1 VSEQPQGIEPMPVQL
16 TRMEGTINLIAYQ
29 FSEVQGDIKEM
40 RADIAGLTGRVSKVE
55 LAQATSTGAS
65 TSWKTWL
72 PILAAIAAVAV
83 AVIVPLIGAS

>member
-1 VSEQPQGIEPMPVQL
+1 VSEQPQAIEPVPVQL
-16 TRMEGTINLIAYQ
+16 TRIEGTVNLIAYQ
-29 FSEVQGDIKEM
+29 LGDLSKKVDRHEVDITTLK
-40 RADIAGLTGRVSKVE
+40 

-83 AVIVPLIGAS
+83 AVVIPLIAGG